1 MTEQKLTI
9 KLWLIGLAM
18 FGVLIIMSQI
28 RGDASDYTILD
39 HQAAGTA
46 AMVDT
51 IQADWRANGIR
62 TLAIVSMIGD
72 LIFIGFYGWGSVVA
86 GRSLARAASGNVLR
100 AVGGIVALAGM
111 VFLFTDYVE
120 TICQFLQMWPEKG
133 SDPLAATAAFMQPIK
148 SAAFVVTFIGVIAGL
163 MVHRISGRN
172 A

>member
-1 MTEQKLTI
+1 MNAHAPTI
-9 KLWLIGLAM
+9 KLWLVGLAM
-18 FGVLIIMSQI
+18 FVIVIAMSPS
-28 RGDASDYTILD
+28 GSDASQYSIID

-51 IQADWRANGIR
+51 IQADWRGAGLRNM
-62 TLAIVSMIGD
+62 AIASMIGD

-86 GRSLARAASGNVLR
+86 GRSFMRAASGNMLR
-100 AVGGIVALAGM
+100 ITGVIIAGAGF

-120 TICQFLQMWPEKG
+120 TICQMLQMWPEKG

-148 SAAFVVTFIGVIAGL
+148 SASFVVTFIGVIAAL
-163 MVHRISGRN
+163 IMHRLLNRG